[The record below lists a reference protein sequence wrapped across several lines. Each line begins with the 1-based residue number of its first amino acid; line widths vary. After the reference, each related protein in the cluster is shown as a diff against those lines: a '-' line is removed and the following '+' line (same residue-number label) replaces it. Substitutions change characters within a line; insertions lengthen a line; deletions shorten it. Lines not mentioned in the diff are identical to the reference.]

1 MCVVYMCTCVKETAP
16 PDIITFRN
24 FGSVIKSVLDCTCT
38 LGMKHREERVVGGEV
53 KPTSS
58 MFGEEGEECLQ
69 VLYDKVSPLVPTH
82 PLQDYYVIIYY
93 NRGLLVNKCPWW
105 RTVWP

>member
-1 MCVVYMCTCVKETAP
+1 M
-16 PDIITFRN
+16 
-24 FGSVIKSVLDCTCT
+24 
-38 LGMKHREERVVGGEV
+38 VGGEV

-58 MFGEEGEECLQ
+58 MFEEEGEEDPQ
-69 VLYDKVSPLVPTH
+69 VLYDKVSSSIPNH
-82 PLQDYYVIIYY
+82 PLHNYYVIIYY

>member
-1 MCVVYMCTCVKETAP
+1 MNVMY
-16 PDIITFRN
+16 
-24 FGSVIKSVLDCTCT
+24 

-58 MFGEEGEECLQ
+58 MFGEEGKKIHKC
-69 VLYDKVSPLVPTH
+69 STTRLVYLSLRNH
-82 PLQDYYVIIYY
+82 YYYVIIY
-93 NRGLLVNKCPWW
+93 NDRGLLVNKYPWW